1 MKTIKS
7 KLITIIGIIFLV
19 NLLIGFYVLYQ
30 SGKANDLIRKG
41 PSDAIVSIQD
51 SFYMNHLSETI
62 RYEDEVLTQSAR
74 NYAYTG
80 NEMWKN
86 RYNEESPKLD
96 LAIKEAIAKG
106 NEIDDSIF
114 EGINNANIALVAM
127 ESESMQSVDIGNRFR
142 AQTILDSA
150 DYLAQKEIYKLGLDQ
165 YHNSKNHNADSIV
178 TESFA
183 DLNSIND
190 SIISI
195 NTRTGI
201 YTGILITIVILT
213 STIIYLMVYFFVLKP
228 VLSLKKATNEIAN
241 GNLDQILV
249 IKSDDELGALAR
261 SFNKMAVGL
270 KESTENIETKIAE
283 RTKELE
289 KLNSFMIGR
298 EITMIDLK
306 KRIKDLESKDA
317 NKN

>member
-7 KLITIIGIIFLV
+7 KLITIIGIIFLA
-19 NLLIGFYVLYQ
+19 NLLIGFYVMYQ
-30 SGKANDLIRKG
+30 NGKAIDLMREG
-41 PSDAIVSIQD
+41 PSSAIVSIQNAD
-51 SFYMNHLSETI
+51 YLNHLSETI

-96 LAIKEAIAKG
+96 LAIKEAIANG
-106 NEIDDSIF
+106 SEIDKGIF
-114 EGINNANIALVAM
+114 DGINDANIALVAM
-127 ESESMQSVDIGNRFR
+127 ESESMQLVDLGNKFR
-142 AQTILDSA
+142 AQTILESV
-150 DYLAQKEIYKLGLDQ
+150 DYLAQKEIYKLGMDQ
-165 YHNSKNHNADSIV
+165 YYNSKNADAGSTI

-190 SIISI
+190 SIINI
-195 NTRTGI
+195 NTGNGI
-201 YTGILITIVILT
+201 YTGILITVVIVT
-213 STIIYLMVYFFVLKP
+213 SVIIYIMVSVFVLKP

-241 GNLDQILV
+241 GNLDQILT
-249 IKSDDELGALAR
+249 IESDDELGALAR
-261 SFNKMAVGL
+261 SFNKMAAEL

-298 EITMIDLK
+298 EIAMIDLK
-306 KRIKDLESKDA
+306 KRIKDLETKDA